1 MRPELHGRSSR
12 QGQTYPSVEQDLIA
26 LGFDGAFAGTYLE

>member
-1 MRPELHGRSSR
+1 MIAIPDGT
-12 QGQTYPSVEQDLIA
+12 TYPSVGQGLIA